1 MAIQAAP
8 AVIARRDHCHDNGA
22 LAGLVGTCLVEV
34 CEGTL
39 ALGPWGESRARS
51 PVGQHG
57 VRERSY
63 AAGVAAPMD
72 ERDEVHQGETL
83 G

>member
-39 ALGPWGESRARS
+39 ALGPWGERPCTVAR
-51 PVGQHG
+51 G
-57 VRERSY
+57 
-63 AAGVAAPMD
+63 AARCP
-72 ERDEVHQGETL
+72 
-83 G
+83 